1 MHNNT
6 SSTLKKKFRESGRT
20 HPPPG
25 FRESIA
31 CAHLKKKIPSDNLL
45 PKAVGGGGQ
54 SVRYFYYKNLIKLEI
69 FRGVRTNP
77 NPQSDPS
84 RSDYVE
90 TIWLINYKTCSLIYH
105 QIVKWN
111 VVGLYSIHYRKWVLG
126 ITCIINSFR
135 SWAF

>member
-1 MHNNT
+1 MRA
-6 SSTLKKKFRESGRT
+6 SKKKKSRVIICCEGGR
-20 HPPPG
+20 
-25 FRESIA
+25 
-31 CAHLKKKIPSDNLL
+31 
-45 PKAVGGGGQ
+45 GGGQ

-105 QIVKWN
+105 QIVK
-111 VVGLYSIHYRKWVLG
+111 
-126 ITCIINSFR
+126 
-135 SWAF
+135 